1 MSFIFVQYT
10 VFFVILVLLASIV
23 GNGIYKVMAEEKT
36 MLTRVLAPIEQA
48 VYRLIG
54 VDEEEQMD
62 AKSYALAVV
71 QFSLAGFVGLWMLLM
86 FQGFLP
92 LNPEGKAGMSWD
104 LALNTAASFITNT
117 NWQAYAGEV
126 SLSYLSQMLGLTVQN
141 FLSAAVGLAVLFAV
155 IRGLVLKE
163 SKAIGNFWKD
173 LTRAV
178 LYILLPLAT
187 VLAVLLASQG
197 VIQTFQ
203 GVQQATA
210 LESGELFS
218 ISLGPV
224 ASQAAIKVLG
234 TNGGG
239 FFGTNAAYPLENPT
253 ALSNVLQMLAIL
265 LIPVSLLFTFGKA
278 VKDRLHARALFITMA
293 VLFIGLLALVTY
305 SEWSLGPIFEG
316 VQAGGNMEGKEVIHG
331 IGGSALWTAA
341 TTATST
347 GATNSSLSSYTALGS
362 LAPLFLMQLGEIV
375 FGGIGSG
382 IYGMLAFVLL
392 TVFIAGLMVG
402 RTPEY
407 LGKKVDPFD
416 MKMASVIIL
425 TPSLLSLIGTA
436 VAIMLPMITEWL
448 HTTGAHGFTEA
459 LYNYTS
465 LANNNG
471 SSFAGFA
478 SDTLFTNLAGAGIM
492 AIARFVPMIAA
503 IYLAGNF
510 AGKKQVAVTEGTLST
525 SDGLFTA
532 FLLGVILII
541 GALSYLPAL
550 TLGPIADFFATR

>member
-1 MSFIFVQYT
+1 MSFIVVQYV
-10 VFFVILVLLASIV
+10 VFFVLLVLLASVV
-23 GNGIYKVMAEEKT
+23 GNGIYKVMAGEK
-36 MLTRVLAPIEQA
+36 MLLTRILSPIEQA

-54 VDEEEQMD
+54 VDEEKQMD

-71 QFSLAGFVGLWMLLM
+71 QFSLAGFAGLWMLLM

-141 FLSAAVGLAVLFAV
+141 FLSAGVGLAVLFAV
-155 IRGLVLKE
+155 MRGLVLKE
-163 SKAIGNFWKD
+163 SEAIGNFWKD

-203 GVQQATA
+203 GAQQATA

-224 ASQAAIKVLG
+224 ASQAAIKILG

-253 ALSNVLQMLAIL
+253 ALSNVLQMISIL

-293 VLFIGLLALVTY
+293 VLFVGLLALVTY

-316 VQAGGNMEGKEVIHG
+316 VQVSGNMEGKEVIHG

-407 LGKKVDPFD
+407 LGKKVEPFD

-448 HTTGAHGFTEA
+448 HTSGAHGFTEA

-471 SSFAGFA
+471 SSFAGFE

-492 AIARFVPMIAA
+492 VIARFVPMIAS

>member
-1 MSFIFVQYT
+1 MSFVVVQYV
-10 VFFVILVLLASIV
+10 VFFVLLVLLASVI
-23 GNGIYKVMAEEKT
+23 GNGIYKVMAGKKV
-36 MLTRVLAPIEQA
+36 MLTRILAPIEQA

-71 QFSLAGFVGLWMLLM
+71 QFSLAGFAGLWMLLM

-155 IRGLVLKE
+155 IRGLILKE

-173 LTRAV
+173 LTRVV

-203 GVQQATA
+203 GAQQATA
-210 LESGELFS
+210 LESGKLFS

-253 ALSNVLQMLAIL
+253 ALSNVLQTLSIL

-293 VLFIGLLALVTY
+293 ALFVGLLALVTY

-316 VQAGGNMEGKEVIHG
+316 VQLSGNMEGKEVIHG

-448 HTTGAHGFTEA
+448 HTSGAHGFTEA

-471 SSFAGFA
+471 SSFAGFE

-492 AIARFVPMIAA
+492 VIARFVPMIAA

>member
-1 MSFIFVQYT
+1 MSFIVVQYF
-10 VFFVILVLLASIV
+10 VFFVLLVLLAVVV
-23 GNGIYKVMAEEKT
+23 GNGIYKVMAGEK
-36 MLTRVLAPIEQA
+36 MLLTRVLAPIEQA

-62 AKSYALAVV
+62 AKTYALAVG
-71 QFSLAGFVGLWMLLM
+71 QFSLAGFAGLWMLLM
-86 FQGFLP
+86 VQGFLP
-92 LNPEGKAGMSWD
+92 LNPEGNAGMSWD

-117 NWQAYAGEV
+117 NWQAYAGEA

-163 SKAIGNFWKD
+163 SEAIGNFWKD
-173 LTRAV
+173 LTRAI

-203 GVQQATA
+203 GAQQATA
-210 LESGELFS
+210 LETGKLFS

-253 ALSNVLQMLAIL
+253 ALSNVLQMLSIL

-293 VLFIGLLALVTY
+293 ALFVGLLALLTY
-305 SEWSLGPIFEG
+305 SEWSFGPIFEG

-407 LGKKVDPFD
+407 LGKKVEPFD
-416 MKMASVIIL
+416 MKMASIIIL

-436 VAIMLPMITEWL
+436 VASMLPMITEWL
-448 HTTGAHGFTEA
+448 HTSGAHGFTEA

-471 SSFAGFA
+471 SSFAGFE

-492 AIARFVPMIAA
+492 VIARFVPMIAA

-510 AGKKQVAVTEGTLST
+510 AKKNRSL
-525 SDGLFTA
+525 
-532 FLLGVILII
+532 
-541 GALSYLPAL
+541 
-550 TLGPIADFFATR
+550 

>member
-1 MSFIFVQYT
+1 
-10 VFFVILVLLASIV
+10 
-23 GNGIYKVMAEEKT
+23 
-36 MLTRVLAPIEQA
+36 
-48 VYRLIG
+48 
-54 VDEEEQMD
+54 
-62 AKSYALAVV
+62 
-71 QFSLAGFVGLWMLLM
+71 
-86 FQGFLP
+86 
-92 LNPEGKAGMSWD
+92 
-104 LALNTAASFITNT
+104 
-117 NWQAYAGEV
+117 
-126 SLSYLSQMLGLTVQN
+126 
-141 FLSAAVGLAVLFAV
+141 
-155 IRGLVLKE
+155 
-163 SKAIGNFWKD
+163 
-173 LTRAV
+173 
-178 LYILLPLAT
+178 
-187 VLAVLLASQG
+187 
-197 VIQTFQ
+197 
-203 GVQQATA
+203 
-210 LESGELFS
+210 
-218 ISLGPV
+218 
-224 ASQAAIKVLG
+224 
-234 TNGGG
+234 
-239 FFGTNAAYPLENPT
+239 
-253 ALSNVLQMLAIL
+253 
-265 LIPVSLLFTFGKA
+265 
-278 VKDRLHARALFITMA
+278 
-293 VLFIGLLALVTY
+293 
-305 SEWSLGPIFEG
+305 
-316 VQAGGNMEGKEVIHG
+316 
-331 IGGSALWTAA
+331 
-341 TTATST
+341 
-347 GATNSSLSSYTALGS
+347 
-362 LAPLFLMQLGEIV
+362 MQLGEIV

>member
-1 MSFIFVQYT
+1 MSFIVVQYV
-10 VFFVILVLLASIV
+10 VFFVLLVLLASVV
-23 GNGIYKVMAEEKT
+23 GNGIYKVMAGEK
-36 MLTRVLAPIEQA
+36 MLLTRILSPIEQA

-54 VDEEEQMD
+54 VDEEKQMD

-71 QFSLAGFVGLWMLLM
+71 QFSLAGFAGLWMLLM

-141 FLSAAVGLAVLFAV
+141 FLSAGVGLAVLFAV
-155 IRGLVLKE
+155 MRGLVLKE
-163 SKAIGNFWKD
+163 SEAIGNFWKD

-203 GVQQATA
+203 GAQQATA

-224 ASQAAIKVLG
+224 ASQAAIKILG

-253 ALSNVLQMLAIL
+253 ALSNVLQMLSIL

-293 VLFIGLLALVTY
+293 VLFVGLLALVTY

-316 VQAGGNMEGKEVIHG
+316 VQVSGNMEGKEVIHG

-407 LGKKVDPFD
+407 LGKKVEPFD

-448 HTTGAHGFTEA
+448 HTSGAHGFTEA

-471 SSFAGFA
+471 SSFAGFE

-492 AIARFVPMIAA
+492 VIARFVPMIAS

>member
-1 MSFIFVQYT
+1 MSFIVVQYV
-10 VFFVILVLLASIV
+10 VFFVLLVLLASVV
-23 GNGIYKVMAEEKT
+23 GNGIYKVMAGEK
-36 MLTRVLAPIEQA
+36 MLLTRILAPIEQA

-86 FQGFLP
+86 LQGFLP
-92 LNPEGKAGMSWD
+92 LNPEGKTGMSWD

-203 GVQQATA
+203 GAQQATA

-253 ALSNVLQMLAIL
+253 ALSNVLQLLSIL

-278 VKDRLHARALFITMA
+278 VKDRMHARALFITMA
-293 VLFIGLLALVTY
+293 ALFVGLLALVTY

-316 VQAGGNMEGKEVIHG
+316 VQASGNMEGKEVIHG

-448 HTTGAHGFTEA
+448 HTSGAHGFTEA

-492 AIARFVPMIAA
+492 VIARFVPMIAA

-550 TLGPIADFFATR
+550 TLGPIADFFVTR

>member
-1 MSFIFVQYT
+1 MSFIVVQYV
-10 VFFVILVLLASIV
+10 VFFVLLVLLASVV
-23 GNGIYKVMAEEKT
+23 GNGIYKVMAGKKV
-36 MLTRVLAPIEQA
+36 MLTKILAPIEQA

-71 QFSLAGFVGLWMLLM
+71 RFSLAGFAGLWMLLM

-155 IRGLVLKE
+155 IRGLILKE
-163 SKAIGNFWKD
+163 SQAIGNFWKD

-203 GVQQATA
+203 GAQQATA

-253 ALSNVLQMLAIL
+253 ALSNVLQLLSIL

-293 VLFIGLLALVTY
+293 ALFVGLLALVTY

-316 VQAGGNMEGKEVIHG
+316 VQASGNMEGKEVIHG

-492 AIARFVPMIAA
+492 VIARFVPMIAA

-550 TLGPIADFFATR
+550 TLGPIADFFVTR

>member
-10 VFFVILVLLASIV
+10 VFFVILVLLASVV
-23 GNGIYKVMAEEKT
+23 GNGIFKVMAGEKT
-36 MLTRVLAPIEQA
+36 MLTRILAPIEQA

-71 QFSLAGFVGLWMLLM
+71 QFSLAGFAGLWMLLI

-155 IRGLVLKE
+155 IRGLILKE

-203 GVQQATA
+203 GAQQATA
-210 LESGELFS
+210 LESGKLFS

-253 ALSNVLQMLAIL
+253 ALSNVLQTLSIL

-293 VLFIGLLALVTY
+293 ALFVGLLALITY
-305 SEWSLGPIFEG
+305 GEWSLGPIFEG
-316 VQAGGNMEGKEVIHG
+316 VQLSGNMEGKEVIHG

-436 VAIMLPMITEWL
+436 VVIMLPMITEWL
-448 HTTGAHGFTEA
+448 HTSGAHGFTEA

-471 SSFAGFA
+471 SSFAGFE
-478 SDTLFTNLAGAGIM
+478 SDTLFTNLTGAGIM
-492 AIARFVPMIAA
+492 VIARFVPMIAA

>member
-1 MSFIFVQYT
+1 MSFIVVQYV
-10 VFFVILVLLASIV
+10 VFFVLLVLLASVV
-23 GNGIYKVMAEEKT
+23 GNGIYKVMAGEKM
-36 MLTRVLAPIEQA
+36 MLTRILAPIEQA

-86 FQGFLP
+86 LQGFLP

-203 GVQQATA
+203 GAQQATA

-253 ALSNVLQMLAIL
+253 ALSNVLQMLSIL

-293 VLFIGLLALVTY
+293 ALFVGLLALVTY

-316 VQAGGNMEGKEVIHG
+316 VQASGNMEGKEVIHG

-407 LGKKVDPFD
+407 LGKKVEPFD

-448 HTTGAHGFTEA
+448 HTSGAHGFTEA

-471 SSFAGFA
+471 SSFAGFE
-478 SDTLFTNLAGAGIM
+478 SDTLFTNLAGCRHHGDC
-492 AIARFVPMIAA
+492 AIRADDC
-503 IYLAGNF
+503 
-510 AGKKQVAVTEGTLST
+510 SH
-525 SDGLFTA
+525 LF
-532 FLLGVILII
+532 
-541 GALSYLPAL
+541 S
-550 TLGPIADFFATR
+550 R

>member
-1 MSFIFVQYT
+1 MSFIVVQYF
-10 VFFVILVLLASIV
+10 VFFVLLVLLAVVV
-23 GNGIYKVMAEEKT
+23 GNGIYKVMAGEK
-36 MLTRVLAPIEQA
+36 MLLTRVLAPIEQA

-62 AKSYALAVV
+62 AKTYTLAVG
-71 QFSLAGFVGLWMLLM
+71 QFSLAGFAGLWMLLM
-86 FQGFLP
+86 VQGFLP
-92 LNPEGKAGMSWD
+92 LNPEGNAGMSWD

-117 NWQAYAGEV
+117 NWQAYAGEA

-163 SKAIGNFWKD
+163 SEAIGNFWKD
-173 LTRAV
+173 LTRAI

-203 GVQQATA
+203 GAQQATA
-210 LESGELFS
+210 LETGKLFS

-253 ALSNVLQMLAIL
+253 ALSNVLQMLSIL

-293 VLFIGLLALVTY
+293 ALFVGLLALLTY
-305 SEWSLGPIFEG
+305 SEWSFGPIFEG

-407 LGKKVDPFD
+407 LGKKVEPFD
-416 MKMASVIIL
+416 MKMASIIIL

-436 VAIMLPMITEWL
+436 VASMLPMITEWL
-448 HTTGAHGFTEA
+448 HTSGAHGFTEA

-471 SSFAGFA
+471 SSFAGFE

-492 AIARFVPMIAA
+492 VIARFVPMIAA

-510 AGKKQVAVTEGTLST
+510 AEKKQVAVTEGTLST

>member
-1 MSFIFVQYT
+1 MSFIVVQYV
-10 VFFVILVLLASIV
+10 VFFVLLVLLAAVV
-23 GNGIYKVMAEEKT
+23 GNGIYKVMAGEKM

-71 QFSLAGFVGLWMLLM
+71 HFSIAGFVGLWMLLM
-86 FQGFLP
+86 VQGFLP

-104 LALNTAASFITNT
+104 LALNTAASFVTNT
-117 NWQAYAGEV
+117 NWQAYAGEA

-155 IRGLVLKE
+155 IRSLILKE

-173 LTRAV
+173 LTRAI
-178 LYILLPLAT
+178 LYILLPLAV

-203 GVQQATA
+203 SAQQATA
-210 LESGELFS
+210 LESGELFT

-253 ALSNVLQMLAIL
+253 ALSNVLQLLAIL

-293 VLFIGLLALVTY
+293 VLFVGLLALVTY

-331 IGGSALWTAA
+331 IGGSTLWTAA

-407 LGKKVDPFD
+407 LGKKVEPFD

-425 TPSLLSLIGTA
+425 TPSLLSLVGTA

-448 HTTGAHGFTEA
+448 HTAGAHGFTEA

-471 SSFAGFA
+471 SSFAGFE
-478 SDTLFTNLAGAGIM
+478 SDTLYTNLAGAGIM
-492 AIARFVPMIAA
+492 LIARFVPMLAA

-510 AGKKQVAVTEGTLST
+510 AAKKQVAVTEGTLST

>member
-10 VFFVILVLLASIV
+10 VFFVILVLLASVV
-23 GNGIYKVMAEEKT
+23 GNGIYKVMAGEKT
-36 MLTRVLAPIEQA
+36 MLTRILAPIEQA

-155 IRGLVLKE
+155 IRGLVLKQ
-163 SKAIGNFWKD
+163 SKTIGNFWKD

-293 VLFIGLLALVTY
+293 ALFVGLLALVTY

-407 LGKKVDPFD
+407 LGKKVEPFD

-448 HTTGAHGFTEA
+448 NTSGAHGFTEA

-471 SSFAGFA
+471 SSFAGFE
-478 SDTLFTNLAGAGIM
+478 SDTLFTNLVGAGM
-492 AIARFVPMIAA
+492 MVIARFVPMIAA

-550 TLGPIADFFATR
+550 TLGPIADFFVTR

>member
-23 GNGIYKVMAEEKT
+23 GNRIYKVMAEEKT

-203 GVQQATA
+203 GAQQATA

-253 ALSNVLQMLAIL
+253 ALSNVLQLLSIL

-293 VLFIGLLALVTY
+293 ALFVGLLALVTY

-316 VQAGGNMEGKEVIHG
+316 VQASGNMEGKEVIHG

-492 AIARFVPMIAA
+492 VIARFVPMIAA

-550 TLGPIADFFATR
+550 TLGPIADFFVTR

>member
-1 MSFIFVQYT
+1 MSFVVVQYV
-10 VFFVILVLLASIV
+10 VFFVLLVLLASVI
-23 GNGIYKVMAEEKT
+23 GNGIYKVMAGKKV
-36 MLTRVLAPIEQA
+36 MLTRILAPIEQA

-71 QFSLAGFVGLWMLLM
+71 QFSLAGFAGLWMLLM

-155 IRGLVLKE
+155 IRGLILKE
-163 SKAIGNFWKD
+163 SKVIGNFWKD
-173 LTRAV
+173 LTRVV

-203 GVQQATA
+203 GAQQATA
-210 LESGELFS
+210 LESGKLFS

-253 ALSNVLQMLAIL
+253 ALSNVLQTLSIL

-293 VLFIGLLALVTY
+293 ALFVGLLALVTY

-316 VQAGGNMEGKEVIHG
+316 VQLSGNMEGKEVIHG

-382 IYGMLAFVLL
+382 IYGMLAFVFL

-436 VAIMLPMITEWL
+436 VVIMLPMITEWL
-448 HTTGAHGFTEA
+448 HTSGAHGFTEA

-471 SSFAGFA
+471 SSFAGFE

-492 AIARFVPMIAA
+492 VIARFVPMIAA

>member
-1 MSFIFVQYT
+1 MSFIVVQYV
-10 VFFVILVLLASIV
+10 VFFVLLVLLASVV
-23 GNGIYKVMAEEKT
+23 GNGIYKVMAGKK
-36 MLTRVLAPIEQA
+36 MLLTRILAPMEQA

-71 QFSLAGFVGLWMLLM
+71 QFSLAGFAGLWMLLM
-86 FQGFLP
+86 LQGFLP

-163 SKAIGNFWKD
+163 SEAIGNFWKD

-203 GVQQATA
+203 GAQQATA

-253 ALSNVLQMLAIL
+253 ALSNVLQMLSIL

-293 VLFIGLLALVTY
+293 ALFVGLLALVTY

-316 VQAGGNMEGKEVIHG
+316 VQARRKHGRERSDPWNWRIGAVDCSNYGDFYGSDQFQLVQLYRIGKP
-331 IGGSALWTAA
+331 SALVLDAVRRNRLRRHRLRYLWDAGLCVA
-341 TTATST
+341 DC
-347 GATNSSLSSYTALGS
+347 
-362 LAPLFLMQLGEIV
+362 IH
-375 FGGIGSG
+375 SG
-382 IYGMLAFVLL
+382 ID
-392 TVFIAGLMVG
+392 G
-402 RTPEY
+402 RT
-407 LGKKVDPFD
+407 D
-416 MKMASVIIL
+416 
-425 TPSLLSLIGTA
+425 
-436 VAIMLPMITEWL
+436 
-448 HTTGAHGFTEA
+448 
-459 LYNYTS
+459 
-465 LANNNG
+465 
-471 SSFAGFA
+471 
-478 SDTLFTNLAGAGIM
+478 AGISGQESRTIRYEDGECYHLD
-492 AIARFVPMIAA
+492 AFTVEFDRHGCRHYAA
-503 IYLAGNF
+503 
-510 AGKKQVAVTEGTLST
+510 
-525 SDGLFTA
+525 D
-532 FLLGVILII
+532 
-541 GALSYLPAL
+541 
-550 TLGPIADFFATR
+550 DH

>member
-1 MSFIFVQYT
+1 MSFVVVQYV
-10 VFFVILVLLASIV
+10 VFFVLLVLLASVI
-23 GNGIYKVMAEEKT
+23 GNGIYKVMAGKKV
-36 MLTRVLAPIEQA
+36 MLTRILAPIEQA

-71 QFSLAGFVGLWMLLM
+71 QFSLAGFAGLWMLLM

-155 IRGLVLKE
+155 IRGLILKE
-163 SKAIGNFWKD
+163 SKVIGNFWKD
-173 LTRAV
+173 LTRVV

-203 GVQQATA
+203 GAQQATA
-210 LESGELFS
+210 LESGKLFS

-253 ALSNVLQMLAIL
+253 ALSNVLQTLSIL

-293 VLFIGLLALVTY
+293 ALFVGLLALVTY

-316 VQAGGNMEGKEVIHG
+316 VQLSGNMEGKEVIHG

-436 VAIMLPMITEWL
+436 VVIMLPMITEWL
-448 HTTGAHGFTEA
+448 HTSGAHGFTEA

-471 SSFAGFA
+471 SSFAGFE

-492 AIARFVPMIAA
+492 VIARFVPMIAA

>member
-1 MSFIFVQYT
+1 MSLIVVQYV
-10 VFFVILVLLASIV
+10 VFFVLLVLLASVV
-23 GNGIYKVMAEEKT
+23 GNGIYKVMAGEK
-36 MLTRVLAPIEQA
+36 MLLTRILSPIEQA
-48 VYRLIG
+48 VYRFIG
-54 VDEEEQMD
+54 VDEEKQMD

-71 QFSLAGFVGLWMLLM
+71 QFSLAGFAGLWMLLM

-141 FLSAAVGLAVLFAV
+141 FLSASVGLAVLFAV
-155 IRGLVLKE
+155 MRGLVLKE
-163 SKAIGNFWKD
+163 SEAIGNFWKD

-203 GVQQATA
+203 GAQQATA
-210 LESGELFS
+210 LESGKLFS

-224 ASQAAIKVLG
+224 ASQVAIKVLG

-253 ALSNVLQMLAIL
+253 ALSNVLQMLSIL

-293 VLFIGLLALVTY
+293 VLFVGLLALVTY
-305 SEWSLGPIFEG
+305 SEWSLGPLFEG
-316 VQAGGNMEGKEVIHG
+316 VQVSGNMEGKEVIHG

-407 LGKKVDPFD
+407 LGKKVEPFD

-448 HTTGAHGFTEA
+448 HTSGAHGFTEA

-471 SSFAGFA
+471 SSFAGFE

-492 AIARFVPMIAA
+492 VIARFVPMIAS

>member
-1 MSFIFVQYT
+1 MSFIVVQYT
-10 VFFVILVLLASIV
+10 VFFVILVLLASVV
-23 GNGIYKVMAEEKT
+23 GNGIFKVMAGEKT
-36 MLTRVLAPIEQA
+36 MLTRILAPIEQA

-71 QFSLAGFVGLWMLLM
+71 QFSLAGFAGLWLLLM

-155 IRGLVLKE
+155 IRGLILKE
-163 SKAIGNFWKD
+163 SKAVGNFWKD

-203 GVQQATA
+203 GAQQATA
-210 LESGELFS
+210 LESGKLFS

-253 ALSNVLQMLAIL
+253 ALSNVLQTLSIL

-293 VLFIGLLALVTY
+293 ALFVGLLALVTY

-316 VQAGGNMEGKEVIHG
+316 VQLSGNMEGKEVIHG

-448 HTTGAHGFTEA
+448 HTSGAHGFTEA

-471 SSFAGFA
+471 SSFAGFE

-492 AIARFVPMIAA
+492 VIARFVPMIAA

-550 TLGPIADFFATR
+550 TLGPIADFFAIR

>member
-10 VFFVILVLLASIV
+10 VFFVILVLLASVV
-23 GNGIYKVMAEEKT
+23 GNGIYKVMAGEKT
-36 MLTRVLAPIEQA
+36 ILTRILAPIEQA

-62 AKSYALAVV
+62 AKSYGLAVV

-155 IRGLVLKE
+155 IRGLVLKQ
-163 SKAIGNFWKD
+163 SKTIGNFWKD

-293 VLFIGLLALVTY
+293 ALFVGLLALVTY

-407 LGKKVDPFD
+407 LGKKVEPFD

-448 HTTGAHGFTEA
+448 NTSGAHGFTEA

-471 SSFAGFA
+471 SSFAGFE
-478 SDTLFTNLAGAGIM
+478 SDTLFTNLVGAGM
-492 AIARFVPMIAA
+492 MVIARFVPMIAA

-550 TLGPIADFFATR
+550 TLGPIADFFVTR

>member
-1 MSFIFVQYT
+1 
-10 VFFVILVLLASIV
+10 
-23 GNGIYKVMAEEKT
+23 
-36 MLTRVLAPIEQA
+36 
-48 VYRLIG
+48 
-54 VDEEEQMD
+54 
-62 AKSYALAVV
+62 
-71 QFSLAGFVGLWMLLM
+71 
-86 FQGFLP
+86 
-92 LNPEGKAGMSWD
+92 
-104 LALNTAASFITNT
+104 
-117 NWQAYAGEV
+117 
-126 SLSYLSQMLGLTVQN
+126 
-141 FLSAAVGLAVLFAV
+141 
-155 IRGLVLKE
+155 
-163 SKAIGNFWKD
+163 
-173 LTRAV
+173 
-178 LYILLPLAT
+178 
-187 VLAVLLASQG
+187 
-197 VIQTFQ
+197 
-203 GVQQATA
+203 

-253 ALSNVLQMLAIL
+253 ALSNVLQMLSIL
-265 LIPVSLLFTFGKA
+265 LIPVSLLFTFGKT

-293 VLFIGLLALVTY
+293 VLFVGLLALVTY

-316 VQAGGNMEGKEVIHG
+316 VQASGNMEGKEVIHG

-407 LGKKVDPFD
+407 LGKKVEPFD

-448 HTTGAHGFTEA
+448 HTSGAHGFTEA

-471 SSFAGFA
+471 SSFAGFE

-492 AIARFVPMIAA
+492 MIARFVPMFAA

>member
-1 MSFIFVQYT
+1 MSFIVVQYV
-10 VFFVILVLLASIV
+10 VFFVLLVLLASVV
-23 GNGIYKVMAEEKT
+23 GNGIYKVMAGKKV
-36 MLTRVLAPIEQA
+36 MLTKILAPIEQA

-71 QFSLAGFVGLWMLLM
+71 RFSLAGFAGLWMLLM

-155 IRGLVLKE
+155 IRGLILKE
-163 SKAIGNFWKD
+163 SQAIGNFWKD

-203 GVQQATA
+203 GAQQATA

-253 ALSNVLQMLAIL
+253 ALSNVLQLLSIL

-293 VLFIGLLALVTY
+293 ALFVGLLALVTY

-316 VQAGGNMEGKEVIHG
+316 VQASGNMEGKEVIHG

-478 SDTLFTNLAGAGIM
+478 SDTLFTNLVGAGIM
-492 AIARFVPMIAA
+492 VIARFVPMIAA

-550 TLGPIADFFATR
+550 TLGPIADFFVTR

>member
-1 MSFIFVQYT
+1 MSFIVVQYV
-10 VFFVILVLLASIV
+10 VFFVLLVLLASAV
-23 GNGIYKVMAEEKT
+23 GNGIYKVMAGKKV
-36 MLTRVLAPIEQA
+36 MLTKILAPIEQA

-71 QFSLAGFVGLWMLLM
+71 RFSLAGFAGLWMLLM

-155 IRGLVLKE
+155 IRGLILKE
-163 SKAIGNFWKD
+163 SQAIGNFWKD

-203 GVQQATA
+203 GAQQATA

-253 ALSNVLQMLAIL
+253 ALSNVLQLLSIL

-293 VLFIGLLALVTY
+293 ALFVGLLALVTY

-316 VQAGGNMEGKEVIHG
+316 VQASGNMEGKEVIHG

-478 SDTLFTNLAGAGIM
+478 SDTLFTNLVGAGIM
-492 AIARFVPMIAA
+492 VIARFVPMIAA

-550 TLGPIADFFATR
+550 TLGPIADFFVTR